1 MISVTSVTGDYILQP
16 SLLEK
21 HRKTLDWLS
30 STILWQRE
38 CNFFQK
44 LLDQY
49 APKLTDDNEK
59 KKLGHFQ
66 SLIIYYRDELI
77 IDLRKKLRDHENHL
91 ADMLKTKDELKT
103 QFFKEHDTIMMELEA
118 FNVNFDELK
127 HELFSSIEK
136 VTWLFPLLEHTLTK
150 ISSQLDYIHS

>member
-1 MISVTSVTGDYILQP
+1 MISVTSITGDYILQP

-30 STILWQRE
+30 ATILWERE

-49 APKLTDDNEK
+49 AIKRTEQDEK
-59 KKLGHFQ
+59 KKVGHFQ
-66 SLIIYYRDELI
+66 SVIIYYRDELI
-77 IDLRKKLRDHENHL
+77 IDLRKKLRDHENCL

-103 QFFKEHDTIMMELEA
+103 QYFKEHDATMIELEA
-118 FNVNFDELK
+118 FNASFAEFKN
-127 HELFSSIEK
+127 ELFAFIEK
-136 VTWLFPLLEHTLTK
+136 G
-150 ISSQLDYIHS
+150 I